1 METMKLVS
9 RDGYGY
15 SIGLSCWD
23 ADRGSRKEAMF
34 IDQHKASDGYGSESP
49 RAENY
54 AREWARMAW
63 ELGSARV
70 ARYRVAVSNG
80 KETEIFTI
88 KVSGRPQ
95 TEVESCSRQT
105 IVDLDTLSLEEQ
117 K

>member
-1 METMKLVS
+1 MEPMKLNG
-9 RDGYGY
+9 RNGYGY

-34 IDQHKASDGYGSESP
+34 IDQHKASDGYGQENP

-54 AREWARMAW
+54 AREWAKMAW

-80 KETEIFTI
+80 KETKVFTI

-95 TEVESCSRQT
+95 TEVESSSSQI
-105 IVDLDTLSLEEQ
+105 IVDLDTLSLEEP